1 MRFALFFTAYLFCIK
16 SVSSQVVI
24 PDEIT
29 SKLYN
34 KEGVIF
40 DSATVIYFRLPAYV
54 SHKFTPEVDD
64 VLMAERIFIDK
75 YKLPGIGHS
84 SKKKKSIKKMY
95 RNYGRQYLGFVTFSG
110 KKIVLIQLLNFDI
123 TDAQLKNVYKDFHSR
138 FIIGA
143 GEFFERNCV
152 IVLVDLNK
160 ESVSSF

>member
-1 MRFALFFTAYLFCIK
+1 
-16 SVSSQVVI
+16 
-24 PDEIT
+24 
-29 SKLYN
+29 
-34 KEGVIF
+34 
-40 DSATVIYFRLPAYV
+40 
-54 SHKFTPEVDD
+54 
-64 VLMAERIFIDK
+64 
-75 YKLPGIGHS
+75 
-84 SKKKKSIKKMY
+84 MY

-143 GEFFERNCV
+143 GEFFERNCA